1 MSDSEDNYADDWDDD
16 FEDERGK
23 DAQMTKNG
31 GGGGSSANEKS
42 ELEYSQNF
50 SEVGELDESLADMD
64 QESFGGSEKGKGD
77 APARLESEEH
87 DRAPLPEQRQRANTD
102 TPNAR
107 TPSSSPSSAQQ
118 QRIDDAL
125 IAAREDAERKKQRG
139 GPLTVSSSTAVAA
152 LMRRQITRNKGF
164 PDGGDRS
171 TAAVLDWLASA
182 ASVSPNSQQYVDD
195 SWWKNPEL
203 QYTSTEEVATSKRYP
218 SYIGHALPGSVEE
231 AVLELALESVLKM
244 PLAPT
249 AEEDALEE
257 IAADDGYGLGHDIP
271 RRRRRRHKHVDLPKD
286 DERVQLLES
295 IVEEQYLDLVKRA
308 CAVSDNPGGSG
319 AAGDSKAA
327 RAIHCD
333 VQQALVE
340 VFADVVT
347 DASIVATIKSAVMSR
362 LTSPSDPDDVSR
374 P

>member
-16 FEDERGK
+16 FEDEGGEGE
-23 DAQMTKNG
+23 QMAKNG
-31 GGGGSSANEKS
+31 GGGGNSANEKS

-64 QESFGGSEKGKGD
+64 QESFGGSEKGLQQKGN
-77 APARLESEEH
+77 APTRLESEEH
-87 DRAPLPEQRQRANTD
+87 DRAPLPEQRQRANMD
-102 TPNAR
+102 KPNAR

-125 IAAREDAERKKQRG
+125 IAAREDADRKQQQRG
-139 GPLTVSSSTAVAA
+139 GPLTVSSSAAVAA
-152 LMRRQITRNKGF
+152 LMRRQVTRTNSF

-182 ASVSPNSQQYVDD
+182 ASVSPHSQQYVDD

-203 QYTSTEEVATSKRYP
+203 QYTSTEEAATSKRYP

-249 AEEDALEE
+249 AAEDTLGE
-257 IAADDGYGLGHDIP
+257 IAADDEYGLGYDIP

-295 IVEEQYLDLVKRA
+295 IVEEQYLDVVKRA
-308 CAVSDNPGGSG
+308 CAVTDNPGGSG

-327 RAIHCD
+327 RAIHYD

-340 VFADVVT
+340 VLRMLSLMR
-347 DASIVATIKSAVMSR
+347 ASLR
-362 LTSPSDPDDVSR
+362 R
-374 P
+374 